1 MQAPKSHRSLNDT
14 AEERQLVA
22 GLQSGDPK
30 AFEALF
36 RAYASGLAG
45 FALSYLHAPDVAED
59 VVQAV
64 FVSLWM
70 NRHSLR
76 PEHGLRAYLFAAVRN
91 RALNFLR
98 DEASQRRTAE
108 SIIAIG
114 GANAPAADAHVVV
127 ADLHRQVR
135 AIVAGMP
142 PRCREVFLLLRTQA
156 LSYAEVASVLG
167 IAPKTVEIHMSR
179 ALAILRAR
187 LGDAIL
193 D

>member
-1 MQAPKSHRSLNDT
+1 MRALEGHPSLHDT
-14 AEERQLVA
+14 AEERELIV

-30 AFEALF
+30 VFEELF
-36 RAYASGLAG
+36 RAYASSLTG
-45 FALSYLHAPDVAED
+45 FALSYLHAPDAAED
-59 VVQAV
+59 VVQGV

-76 PEHGLRAYLFAAVRN
+76 PAHGLRAYLFAAVRN
-91 RALNFLR
+91 RALNLLR
-98 DEASQRRTAE
+98 DEVSQRRTAE
-108 SIIAIG
+108 SFVAMAG
-114 GANAPAADAHVVV
+114 TNAPTADAHAVA

-135 AIVAGMP
+135 TIVAGMP
-142 PRCREVFLLLRTQA
+142 PRCRDVFLLVRTQL
-156 LSYAEVASVLG
+156 LSYAEVAAVLG

-187 LGDAIL
+187 LRDEML